1 MHANECNKM
10 FIIHTRVA
18 SCLFPREVP
27 SNSPFECKVTE
38 GVSGHAADFLLF
50 SSSTT
55 NKTTATESTKVG
67 HVYELTI
74 TWTSCPFA
82 EKQKVGGV
90 SGNRPLSYIRTV
102 SYSVHRVGRDKTL
115 LWYG

>member
-1 MHANECNKM
+1 M

-50 SSSTT
+50 SKRRATGPSYGKFIHMPHLRALRGCSLLSS
-55 NKTTATESTKVG
+55 KVDAG
-67 HVYELTI
+67 IMSQRVL
-74 TWTSCPFA
+74 W
-82 EKQKVGGV
+82 
-90 SGNRPLSYIRTV
+90 
-102 SYSVHRVGRDKTL
+102 VHIQV
-115 LWYG
+115 